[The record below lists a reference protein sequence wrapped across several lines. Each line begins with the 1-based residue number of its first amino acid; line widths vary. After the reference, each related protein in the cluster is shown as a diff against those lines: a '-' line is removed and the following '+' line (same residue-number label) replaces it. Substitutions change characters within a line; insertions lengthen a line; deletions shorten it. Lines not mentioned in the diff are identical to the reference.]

1 MEIFSFAWPEALNC
15 DKFPPANNHSHMCM
29 DGGSNRSKSSQS
41 KTVVG
46 GYSTFQSLQ
55 NYPELINNK
64 LIKKYKV
71 RATRSC

>member
-55 NYPELINNK
+55 NYPELINTK

-71 RATRSC
+71 TATLV